1 MKVGDLV
8 KFKSSASKGGRSLS
22 IGLVIETGVYVGNTD
37 VKICWFGTKFNG
49 RGIYNEYSKTLEV
62 ISENNNN

>member
-8 KFKSSASKGGRSLS
+8 KYLVKFKSGRSRS

-37 VKICWFGTKFNG
+37 VKVAWLDGDTTLASV
-49 RGIYNEYSKTLEV
+49 RYLEV
-62 ISENNNN
+62 INETR

>member
-1 MKVGDLV
+1 MQVGDLV

-37 VKICWFGTKFNG
+37 VKVCWDGK
-49 RGIYNEYSKTLEV
+49 GIYTEYSKTLEV
-62 ISENNNN
+62 ISETR

>member
-8 KFKSSASKGGRSLS
+8 KFKSSSSLS
-22 IGLVIETGVYVGNTD
+22 PVYIGLVIETGVYVGNTD

-62 ISENNNN
+62 INEAR

>member
-8 KFKSSASKGGRSLS
+8 KFKSSRSRS

-37 VKICWFGTKFNG
+37 VKIYWDGKST
-49 RGIYNEYSKTLEV
+49 YTEYSKTLEA
-62 ISENNNN
+62 ISESRRFSET

>member
-1 MKVGDLV
+1 MQVGDLV

-37 VKICWFGTKFNG
+37 VKICWDGK
-49 RGIYNEYSKTLEV
+49 GIYTEYSKTLEV
-62 ISENNNN
+62 INEAR

>member
-1 MKVGDLV
+1 MQVGDLI

-37 VKICWFGTKFNG
+37 VKICWDGK
-49 RGIYNEYSKTLEV
+49 GIYTEYSKTLEV
-62 ISENNNN
+62 INEAR

>member
-8 KFKSSASKGGRSLS
+8 KFKSSSSRS
-22 IGLVIETGVYVGNTD
+22 IGLVIKTGVYVGNTD

>member
-37 VKICWFGTKFNG
+37 VKIYWDGKD
-49 RGIYNEYSKTLEV
+49 IYTEYSKTLEV
-62 ISENNNN
+62 INEAR